1 MANYNNASK
10 KPKNE
15 KTKTAVPTVN
25 NTQTSAPEETQ
36 TNTPETEVTID
47 PVIGYVS
54 NCEKLNIRRDPD
66 TNAEILVVVNK
77 DTKVEID
84 EDLSTDE
91 FYSVTAYCPNDVTV
105 EGYAMKD
112 FINIK

>member
-10 KPKNE
+10 KTKNE
-15 KTKTAVPTVN
+15 KTKVSVPTVN
-25 NTQTSAPEETQ
+25 NTPTPASEDTQ
-36 TNTPETEVTID
+36 ASIPETEVTID

-66 TNAEILVVVNK
+66 TNAEILIVVNNN
-77 DTKVEID
+77 TKVEID
-84 EDLSTDE
+84 EELSTDE
-91 FYSVTAYCPNDVTV
+91 FYSVVAYCPNDVTV

-112 FINIK
+112 FIDIK

>member
-15 KTKTAVPTVN
+15 KTKAAVPTVN
-25 NTQTSAPEETQ
+25 NTQTSAPEET
-36 TNTPETEVTID
+36 EVTVD

-54 NCEKLNIRRDPD
+54 NCDKLNIRKDPD
-66 TNAEILVVVNK
+66 ANAEVLVIVNK

-84 EDLSTDE
+84 EELSTDE
-91 FYSVTAYCPNDVTV
+91 FYSVVAYCPNDVTV

-112 FINIK
+112 FIDIK